1 MSNFELTC
9 CSTSDLSHEYFKERN
24 IGVIY
29 FHFELGGTDYADDM
43 GTTVPPKE
51 LFKRMLEG
59 EDTKTSQVTVGEY
72 TEFFEPML
80 KEEAD
85 LRSAIRWFQQDSG
98 ERVTRNTDRK
108 SLKALI
114 FEAKSF
120 VSKRSKCLIT

>member
-1 MSNFELTC
+1 MDEIVN
-9 CSTSDLSHEYFKERN
+9 R
-24 IGVIY
+24 V
-29 FHFELGGTDYADDM
+29 
-43 GTTVPPKE
+43 
-51 LFKRMLEG
+51 
-59 EDTKTSQVTVGEY
+59 
-72 TEFFEPML
+72 EPML

-120 VSKRSKCLIT
+120 DRNGWV